1 MTQEQYNRYMDG
13 LVLKVASKKTL
24 NKKASV
30 TKKAAARKLTPS
42 EVDDALNLTTPGS
55 DIMAIL
61 APKLSGETRRHGA
74 GSALSYAMG
83 KTPSKLV
90 EYPMTTQALATIA
103 GTLGGAGV
111 GAATNGIV
119 GAGVGSGVGFL
130 ASHLLT
136 NFLRRRAI
144 KNIAEEYKKN
154 PGALA
159 DNIDTKRTEL
169 GLMLNPN
176 TSWYRGNAAIK
187 AKMKGDERSLSDL
200 MGTWKSTLFADKIDR
215 GMTSMV

>member
-1 MTQEQYNRYMDG
+1 MTQEQYNKYMDG
-13 LVLKVASKKTL
+13 LVLKVASKKIL
-24 NKKASV
+24 NKK
-30 TKKAAARKLTPS
+30 AARKLTPS

-55 DIMAIL
+55 DVMAIL

-90 EYPMTTQALATIA
+90 EYPMTTQALATVA
-103 GTLGGAGV
+103 GTLGGAGI

-176 TSWYRGNAAIK
+176 KSWYRGNAAIK

-200 MGTWKSTLFADKIDR
+200 MGTWRSTLFADKVDR
-215 GMTSMV
+215 GMTAMV